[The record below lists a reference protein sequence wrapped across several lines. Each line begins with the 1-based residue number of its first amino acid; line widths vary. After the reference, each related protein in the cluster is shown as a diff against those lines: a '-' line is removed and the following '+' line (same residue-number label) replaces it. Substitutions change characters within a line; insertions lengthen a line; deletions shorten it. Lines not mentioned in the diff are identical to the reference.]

1 MAGEENM
8 TNIALLK
15 NQFILDMG
23 LLIKNLVTE

>member
-1 MAGEENM
+1 MASEENM

-23 LLIKNLVTE
+23 LLIQNLVTE

>member
-1 MAGEENM
+1 MTGEENM

-23 LLIKNLVTE
+23 LLIQNLVT